1 MSKNN
6 YLSPLLAIFVL
17 CSIFFTPSNTF
28 AQDDQKTKVSV
39 TDIYS
44 NRKFYPT
51 TLEGVNWTN
60 NGGFYTRM
68 DGNAIVRYEIKTN
81 KAVETI
87 FDGDASD
94 QKIEID
100 DYSFSDKEDKI
111 LIQTN
116 RQSIYRRSYIAEY
129 YVVSIEK
136 DTKDKSVK
144 KLSEKGRS
152 AYATF
157 SPDGSK
163 VAFFRDNNLFYVT
176 LSDMK
181 EVQITDD
188 GLFNKIINGAGD
200 WGYEEEFSLTKAFDW
215 SSDGKNI
222 AFLQLDESN
231 VKEYNMQYWSDKSQL
246 YPIDYRFKYP
256 KAGES
261 NSTLKMFVYSL
272 ESKDKK
278 EIDLG
283 TEKDIYVPR
292 LQFTNNPEILAI
304 RRMNRLQNKIDLI
317 HANIKTGETSIV
329 YSDEDK
335 DGYVDFEYTQDLI
348 YLQDGKHF
356 IVSSERTG
364 YKHLYLFTMDGKQ
377 VRQITN
383 GDWEVIELLGVEE
396 KGLKVPMLYYIS
408 TQDSPLERHLYMVD
422 LEGKKT
428 RKLTDRHGTNSVDMS
443 KDFAFYILTHESTEM
458 PVNYRLYQTKGNLL
472 LSKIQDNDELI
483 KTFKENDLPQ
493 KELSTFKN
501 RNGETLNYQI
511 FKPVD
516 FDSNKKYPVLMHV
529 YGGPGSQTVTDSWAG
544 AGNDLWHGMLT
555 QKGYIVIIVDNRGT
569 QGRGEAFK
577 KATYKNLGKLEVED
591 QIDGAKFLG
600 TLPFVDKERIGI
612 WGWSYGGYMSSLLM
626 MLGADYFKA
635 GIAVAPVTSWRY
647 YDTIYTERFLQLP
660 KDNASGYDDFSPITH
675 AAKLKGSFLLV
686 HGTGDDNVHIQNSI
700 QLQTALVN
708 ANKPFEMFY
717 YGDRNHGIYG
727 GMTRI
732 HLYNMM
738 TKFVEDNL

>member
-1 MSKNN
+1 MLKKNYFLSLCLGIFAFSAA
-6 YLSPLLAIFVL
+6 YLSPTTETV
-17 CSIFFTPSNTF
+17 
-28 AQDDQKTKVSV
+28 AQDDAKVSV

-44 NRKFYPT
+44 NGELYSK
-51 TLEGVNWTN
+51 TLQGVNWTN
-60 NGGFYTRM
+60 NGQFYTRM
-68 DGNAIVRYEIKTN
+68 DGNAIVRYDIKTN

-94 QKIEID
+94 PKIRIA

-111 LIQTN
+111 LIQSN
-116 RQSIYRRSYIAEY
+116 RQPIYRRSYIAEY
-129 YVVSIEK
+129 HVV

-157 SPDGSK
+157 SPDGTM

-181 EVQITDD
+181 EVQITND

-200 WGYEEEFSLTKAFDW
+200 WVYEEEFQLTKAFAW
-215 SSDGKNI
+215 SPNSENI
-222 AFLQLDESN
+222 GFVQFDESK
-231 VKEYNMQYWSDKSQL
+231 VLEYNMQYWADKSQL
-246 YPIDYRFKYP
+246 YPIDYKFKYP
-256 KAGES
+256 KAGAD
-261 NSTLKMFVYSL
+261 NSTVKVFVYNV
-272 ESKDKK
+272 EANKKK
-278 EIDLG
+278 EISLG
-283 TEKDIYVPR
+283 DEKDIYVPR
-292 LQFTNNPEILAI
+292 LQWTNNPNYMAI

-317 HANIKTGETSIV
+317 HANIENGETKVV
-329 YSDEDK
+329 YTDEDK

-348 YLQDGKHF
+348 YLEDGKHF

-364 YKHLYLFTMDGKQ
+364 YKHLYLYTMDGKQ

-383 GDWEVIELLGVEE
+383 GDWEVIELLGVQEE
-396 KGLKVPMLYYIS
+396 GLKVPMLYYIS
-408 TQDSPLERHLYMVD
+408 TQDSPLERHFYMVD
-422 LEGKKT
+422 LQGKKT
-428 RKLTDRHGTNSVDMS
+428 RKLTDRHGKNSVDMS

-472 LSKIQDNDELI
+472 LSKIQDNDGLI
-483 KTFKENDLPQ
+483 KTFEKYDLPQ
-493 KELSTFKN
+493 KEISSFKN
-501 RNGETLNYQI
+501 RNGEELYYQI

-516 FDSNKKYPVLMHV
+516 FDENKKYPVLMHV
-529 YGGPGSQTVTDSWAG
+529 YGGPSSQLVTDTWAG
-544 AGNDLWHGMLT
+544 GSNDLWHGMLT
-555 QKGYIVIIVDNRGT
+555 QKGYIVVTVDNRGT

-591 QIDGAKFLG
+591 QIDGAKFVG
-600 TLPFVDKERIGI
+600 SLPYVDKDRIGI

-647 YDTIYTERFLQLP
+647 YDTIYTERFLQRP
-660 KDNASGYDDFSPITH
+660 QDNPSGYDDFSPITH
-675 AAKLKGSFLLV
+675 VKKLKGDFLLV

-700 QLQTALVN
+700 QLQNALVN
-708 ANKPFEMFY
+708 ANIPFDMFY
-717 YGDRNHGIYG
+717 YADKNHGIYG

-738 TKFVEDNL
+738 TRFVEDNL

>member
-1 MSKNN
+1 MLKKN
-6 YLSPLLAIFVL
+6 YLLSLCVGIFVL
-17 CSIFFTPSNTF
+17 STAYLPTQVV
-28 AQDDQKTKVSV
+28 AQEDTKTKISI

-44 NRKFYPT
+44 SGKFYSKN
-51 TLEGVNWTN
+51 LQGVNWTSS
-60 NGGFYTRM
+60 GQFYTRM
-68 DGNAIVRYEIKTN
+68 DGNSIVRYDIKTN

-94 QKIEID
+94 PKITIA

-116 RQSIYRRSYIAEY
+116 RQSIYRRSYVAEY
-129 YVVSIEK
+129 YVV
-136 DTKDKSVK
+136 DVKDKSVK

-163 VAFFRDNNLFYVT
+163 VAFFRDNNLFYT
-176 LSDMK
+176 DLSDMK

-200 WGYEEEFSLTKAFDW
+200 WVYEEEFSLTKAFDW
-215 SSDGKNI
+215 SPDGKTI
-222 AFLQLDESN
+222 AFVQFDESD
-231 VKEYNMQYWSDKSQL
+231 VLEYNMQYWADKSQL
-246 YPIDYRFKYP
+246 YPIDYKFKYP
-256 KAGES
+256 KAGAD
-261 NSTLKMFVYSL
+261 NSTLKVFVYNL
-272 ESKDKK
+272 DSKAKK

-283 TEKDIYVPR
+283 EEKDIYVPR
-292 LQFTNNPEILAI
+292 LQFTPNPEILAI
-304 RRMNRLQNKIDLI
+304 RRMNRLQNKLDLI
-317 HANIKTGETSIV
+317 HANVKTGETSIV
-329 YSDEDK
+329 YTDEDK
-335 DGYVDFEYTQDLI
+335 DGYVDFDYTQDLI
-348 YLQDGKHF
+348 YLEDGKHF

-364 YKHLYLFTMDGKQ
+364 YKHLYLYTMNGKQ

-422 LEGKKT
+422 LQGKKT
-428 RKLTDRHGTNSVDMS
+428 RKMTDRHGTNSVDMS
-443 KDFAFYILTHESTEM
+443 KDFAFYILTHQSTEI

-472 LSKIQDNDELI
+472 LSKIQDNDGLI
-483 KTFKENDLPQ
+483 QAFKENDLPQ
-493 KELSTFKN
+493 KELATFKN

-511 FKPVD
+511 FKPAD
-516 FDSNKKYPVLMHV
+516 FDENKKYPVLMHV
-529 YGGPGSQTVTDSWAG
+529 YGGPGSQLVTDSWAG
-544 AGNDLWHGMLT
+544 GSNDLWHGMLT
-555 QKGYIVIIVDNRGT
+555 QKGYIVVIVDNRGT

-591 QIDGAKFLG
+591 QIDGAKYVG
-600 TLPFVDKERIGI
+600 SLPFVDKERIGI

-647 YDTIYTERFLQLP
+647 YDTIYTERFLQRP
-660 KDNASGYDDFSPITH
+660 QDNARGYDDFSPITH
-675 AAKLKGSFLLV
+675 AAKLEGEFLLV
-686 HGTGDDNVHIQNSI
+686 HGTGDDNVHVQNSI
-700 QLQTALVN
+700 ALQNALIN
-708 ANKPFEMFY
+708 ANRPFEMFY
-717 YGDRNHGIYG
+717 YPDRNHGIYG

-732 HLYNMM
+732 HLYTMM
-738 TKFVEDNL
+738 TKFIEDNL

>member
-1 MSKNN
+1 MLKKN
-6 YLSPLLAIFVL
+6 YFLSLCIYIGIFAFSSVYF
-17 CSIFFTPSNTF
+17 SSEVI
-28 AQDDQKTKVSV
+28 AQDNTKTKISV

-44 NRKFYPT
+44 SGKLYAK
-51 TLEGVNWTN
+51 TLQGVDWTN
-60 NGGFYTRM
+60 NGQFYTRM
-68 DGNAIVRYEIKTN
+68 DGNAIVRYDIKTN

-87 FDGDASD
+87 FDGSASD
-94 QKIEID
+94 PKINIAE
-100 DYSFSDKEDKI
+100 YSFSDKEDKL

-116 RQSIYRRSYIAEY
+116 RQAIYRRSYVAEY
-129 YVVSIEK
+129 YVVNVS
-136 DTKDKSVK
+136 DKSVK
-144 KLSEKGRS
+144 KLTQKGRS

-163 VAFFRDNNLFYVT
+163 VVFFRDNNLFYVT
-176 LSDMK
+176 LSDMS
-181 EVQITDD
+181 EVQITDN

-200 WGYEEEFSLTKAFDW
+200 WVYEEEFSLTKAFDW
-215 SSDGKNI
+215 SSDGKNL
-222 AFLQLDESN
+222 AFIQFDESK
-231 VKEYNMQYWSDKSQL
+231 VLEYNMQYWADKSQL
-246 YPIDYRFKYP
+246 YPIDYKFKYP
-256 KAGES
+256 KAGAD
-261 NSTLKMFVYSL
+261 NSTMKVFVYNL

-283 TEKDIYVPR
+283 EEKDIYIPR
-292 LQFTNNPEILAI
+292 LQWTNDPEILAI
-304 RRMNRLQNKIDLI
+304 RRMNRLQNKLDLI
-317 HANIKTGETSIV
+317 HADIKKDETKIV
-329 YSDEDK
+329 YTDEDT
-335 DGYVDFEYTQDLI
+335 DGYVDFDYTQDLI
-348 YLQDGKHF
+348 YLKDGKHF

-364 YKHLYLFTMDGKQ
+364 YKHLYLYKMDGKQ

-383 GDWEVIELLGVEE
+383 GDWEVIELLGVQE
-396 KGLKVPMLYYIS
+396 KDVKVPMLYYIS

-422 LEGKKT
+422 LQGKKT
-428 RKLTDRHGTNSVDMS
+428 RKMTDRHGTNSVDMS

-472 LSKIQDNDELI
+472 LSKIQDNDGLI
-483 KTFKENDLPQ
+483 KTFKKNDLPQ
-493 KELSTFKN
+493 KELSSFKN

-516 FDSNKKYPVLMHV
+516 FDESKKYPVLMHV
-529 YGGPGSQTVTDSWAG
+529 YGGPGSQLVTDSWTG
-544 AGNDLWHGMLT
+544 GRNDLWHGMLT
-555 QKGYIVIIVDNRGT
+555 QKGYIVVTVDNRGT

-591 QIDGAKFLG
+591 QIDGAKFLAG
-600 TLPFVDKERIGI
+600 LPYVDKDRIGI

-647 YDTIYTERFLQLP
+647 YDTIYTERFLQRP
-660 KDNASGYDDFSPITH
+660 QDNPSGYDDFSPITH
-675 AAKLKGSFLLV
+675 AAKLKGEFLLV
-686 HGTGDDNVHIQNSI
+686 HGTGDDNVHVQNSI
-700 QLQTALVN
+700 ALQNALVN
-708 ANKPFEMFY
+708 ANRPFEMFY
-717 YGDRNHGIYG
+717 YPDRNHGIYG

>member
-1 MSKNN
+1 MLKKN
-6 YLSPLLAIFVL
+6 YFLSLCLGIFAFSSVYF
-17 CSIFFTPSNTF
+17 SSEVI
-28 AQDDQKTKVSV
+28 AQDDQKSKETKISV

-44 NRKFYPT
+44 NGSLYAK
-51 TLEGVNWTN
+51 TLQGVDWTN
-60 NGGFYTRM
+60 NGQFYTRM
-68 DGNAIVRYEIKTN
+68 DGNAIVRYDIKTN

-94 QKIEID
+94 PKINIAE
-100 DYSFSDKEDKI
+100 YSFSDKEDKI

-129 YVVSIEK
+129 YVV

-152 AYATF
+152 AYSTF

-176 LSDMK
+176 LSDMS
-181 EVQITDD
+181 EVQITDN

-200 WGYEEEFSLTKAFDW
+200 WVYEEEFQLTKAFDW
-215 SSDGKNI
+215 SPDGKNI
-222 AFLQLDESN
+222 AFIQFDESK
-231 VKEYNMQYWSDKSQL
+231 VLEYNMQYWSDKSQL
-246 YPIDYRFKYP
+246 YPIDYKFKYP
-256 KAGES
+256 KAGAD
-261 NSTLKMFVYSL
+261 NSTVKVFVYNL

-292 LQFTNNPEILAI
+292 LQWTNNPEILAI

-317 HANIKTGETSIV
+317 HANAKTGETKVV

-335 DGYVDFEYTQDLI
+335 DGYVDFEYTEDLI

-377 VRQITN
+377 VRQITS

-396 KGLKVPMLYYIS
+396 EGLKVPMLYYIS

-422 LEGKKT
+422 LQGKKT
-428 RKLTDRHGTNSVDMS
+428 RKMTDRHGTNSVDMS

-472 LSKIQDNDELI
+472 LSKIQDNDGLI
-483 KTFKENDLPQ
+483 KTFKKNDLPQ
-493 KELSTFKN
+493 KELSSFKN

-516 FDSNKKYPVLMHV
+516 FDENKKYPVLMHV
-529 YGGPGSQTVTDSWAG
+529 YGGPSSQLVTDSWAG
-544 AGNDLWHGMLT
+544 GTNDLWHGMLT
-555 QKGYIVIIVDNRGT
+555 QKGYIVVTVDNRGT

-591 QIDGAKFLG
+591 QIDGAKFLAS
-600 TLPFVDKERIGI
+600 LPYVNKDRIGI

-647 YDTIYTERFLQLP
+647 YDTIYTERFLQRP
-660 KDNASGYDDFSPITH
+660 QDNPSGYDDFSPITH
-675 AAKLKGSFLLV
+675 AAKLKGEFLLV
-686 HGTGDDNVHIQNSI
+686 HGTGDDNVHVQNSI
-700 QLQTALVN
+700 ALQNALVN
-708 ANKPFEMFY
+708 ANRPFEMFY
-717 YGDRNHGIYG
+717 YPDRNHGIYG

>member
-1 MSKNN
+1 MLKKN
-6 YLSPLLAIFVL
+6 YFLSLCLGIFVFS
-17 CSIFFTPSNTF
+17 SIYFSPISEVI
-28 AQDDQKTKVSV
+28 AQDDTQTKISV

-44 NRKFYPT
+44 SGKLYEKN
-51 TLEGVNWTN
+51 LQGVDWTS
-60 NGGFYTRM
+60 NGQFYTRM
-68 DGNAIVRYEIKTN
+68 DGNAIVRYDIKTN

-87 FDGDASD
+87 FDGSASD
-94 QKIEID
+94 PKINIEE
-100 DYSFSDKEDKI
+100 YSFSDKEDKI

-116 RQSIYRRSYIAEY
+116 RQPIYRRSYVAEY
-129 YVVSIEK
+129 YVV
-136 DTKDKSVK
+136 DAKDKSVK
-144 KLSEKGRS
+144 KLSQKGRA

-176 LSDMK
+176 LSDMS
-181 EVQITDD
+181 EVEITDN

-200 WGYEEEFSLTKAFDW
+200 WVYEEEFQLTKAFDW
-215 SSDGKNI
+215 SPDGKKL
-222 AFLQLDESN
+222 AFIQFDESK
-231 VKEYNMQYWSDKSQL
+231 VLEYNMQYWADKSQL
-246 YPIDYRFKYP
+246 YPIDYKFKYP
-256 KAGES
+256 KAGAD
-261 NSTLKMFVYSL
+261 NSTLKVFVYNL

-283 TEKDIYVPR
+283 EEKDIYVPR
-292 LQFTNNPEILAI
+292 LQFTNDSDILAI
-304 RRMNRLQNKIDLI
+304 RRMNRLQNKIDLL
-317 HANIKTGETSIV
+317 HANVKTGETKIV

-364 YKHLYLFTMDGKQ
+364 YKHLYLYTMEGKQ

-396 KGLKVPMLYYIS
+396 KDLKVPMLYYIS

-422 LEGKKT
+422 LQGKKA

-443 KDFAFYILTHESTEM
+443 KDFDFYILTHESTEM

-472 LSKIQDNDELI
+472 LSKIQDNNELI
-483 KTFKENDLPQ
+483 KTFKENNLPQ
-493 KELSTFKN
+493 KELSSFKN

-511 FKPVD
+511 FKPAN
-516 FDSNKKYPVLMHV
+516 FDENKKYPVLMHV
-529 YGGPGSQTVTDSWAG
+529 YGGPSSQLVTDSWAG
-544 AGNDLWHGMLT
+544 GTNDLWHGMLT
-555 QKGYIVIIVDNRGT
+555 QKGYIVVTIDNRGT

-591 QIDGAKFLG
+591 QIDGAKYLG
-600 TLPFVDKERIGI
+600 SLPYVDKERIGI

-647 YDTIYTERFLQLP
+647 YDTIYTERFLQRP
-660 KDNASGYDDFSPITH
+660 QDNPSGYDDFSPITH
-675 AAKLKGSFLLV
+675 AGKLKGDFLLV
-686 HGTGDDNVHIQNSI
+686 HGTGDDNVHVQNAI
-700 QLQTALVN
+700 ALQNALIN
-708 ANKPFEMFY
+708 ANRPFEMFY
-717 YGDRNHGIYG
+717 YPDRNHGIYG

-732 HLYNMM
+732 HLYTMM

>member
-1 MSKNN
+1 MLKKN
-6 YLSPLLAIFVL
+6 YFLSL
-17 CSIFFTPSNTF
+17 CLGVFAFSSVYFSSEVV
-28 AQDDQKTKVSV
+28 AQDDTKTKISV

-44 NRKFYPT
+44 NG
-51 TLEGVNWTN
+51 TLYAKNLQGVDWTN
-60 NGGFYTRM
+60 NGQFYNRM
-68 DGNAIVRYEIKTN
+68 DGNSIVRYDIKTN
-81 KAVETI
+81 KAVKTI

-94 QKIEID
+94 PKINIAE
-100 DYSFSDKEDKI
+100 YSFSDKEDKI

-116 RQSIYRRSYIAEY
+116 RQAIYRRSYVAEY
-129 YVVSIEK
+129 YVV
-136 DTKDKSVK
+136 DTKDKAVK
-144 KLSEKGRS
+144 KLSENGRS

-163 VAFFRDNNLFYVT
+163 VAFFRENNLFYVT
-176 LSDMK
+176 LSDME
-181 EVQITDD
+181 EVQITDN

-200 WGYEEEFSLTKAFDW
+200 WVYEEEFTLTKAFDW
-215 SSDGKNI
+215 SPDGKSL
-222 AFLQLDESN
+222 AFIQFDESK
-231 VKEYNMQYWSDKSQL
+231 VLEYNMQYWSDKSQL
-246 YPIDYRFKYP
+246 YPIDYKFKYP
-256 KAGES
+256 KAGVD
-261 NSTLKMFVYSL
+261 NSTLKVFVYDL
-272 ESKDKK
+272 DSKKQK

-283 TEKDIYVPR
+283 EEKDIYVPR
-292 LQFTNNPEILAI
+292 LQFTNDSEVLAI

-317 HANIKTGETSIV
+317 HANVKTGETKIV

-335 DGYVDFEYTQDLI
+335 DGYVDFDYTQDLI

-364 YKHLYLFTMDGKQ
+364 YKHLYLYTMDGKQ
-377 VRQITN
+377 VSQITN

-422 LEGKKT
+422 LKGKKT

-472 LSKIQDNDELI
+472 LNKIQDNDGLI
-483 KTFKENDLPQ
+483 KTFKEKDLPQ

-516 FDSNKKYPVLMHV
+516 FDENKKYPVLMHV
-529 YGGPGSQTVTDSWAG
+529 YGGPGSQLVTDSWAG
-544 AGNDLWHGMLT
+544 GTNDLWHGMLT
-555 QKGYIVIIVDNRGT
+555 QKGYIVVTVDNRGT

-591 QIDGAKFLG
+591 QIDGAKYLG
-600 TLPFVDKERIGI
+600 SLPFVDKERIGI

-647 YDTIYTERFLQLP
+647 YDTIYTERFLQRP
-660 KDNASGYDDFSPITH
+660 QDNAKGYDDFSPITH
-675 AAKLKGSFLLV
+675 AAKLEGEFLLV
-686 HGTGDDNVHIQNSI
+686 HGTGDDNVHVQNSI
-700 QLQTALVN
+700 ALQNALVN
-708 ANKPFEMFY
+708 ANKPFNMFY
-717 YGDRNHGIYG
+717 YPDRNHGIYG

>member
-1 MSKNN
+1 MLKKN
-6 YLSPLLAIFVL
+6 YFLPLFLGIFAFSSV
-17 CSIFFTPSNTF
+17 CFSSEVI
-28 AQDDQKTKVSV
+28 AQDDTKISV

-44 NRKFYPT
+44 KGSFYAQS
-51 TLEGVNWTN
+51 LQGVDWTN
-60 NGGFYTRM
+60 NGQFYTRM
-68 DGNAIVRYEIKTN
+68 NGNAIVRYDIKTN

-94 QKIEID
+94 PKIKIAE
-100 DYSFSDKEDKI
+100 YSFSDKEDKI

-129 YVVSIEK
+129 YVV
-136 DTKDKSVK
+136 DTKDKSVE
-144 KLSEKGRS
+144 KLSENGRS
-152 AYATF
+152 AYSTF

-188 GLFNKIINGAGD
+188 GLFNKLINGAGD
-200 WGYEEEFSLTKAFDW
+200 WVYEEEFQLTKAFSW
-215 SSDGKNI
+215 SPNSENI
-222 AFLQLDESN
+222 GFIQFDESK
-231 VKEYNMQYWSDKSQL
+231 VMEYNMQYWSDKAQL
-246 YPIDYRFKYP
+246 YPIDYKFKYP
-256 KAGES
+256 KAGAD
-261 NSTLKMFVYSL
+261 NSTIKVFVYNT
-272 ESKDKK
+272 EANKKK
-278 EIDLG
+278 EISLG
-283 TEKDIYVPR
+283 DEKDIYVPR
-292 LQFTNNPEILAI
+292 LQWTNNSNYMAI

-317 HANIKTGETSIV
+317 HANIENGETKIV
-329 YSDEDK
+329 YTDEDK
-335 DGYVDFEYTQDLI
+335 DGYVDFEYTKDLI
-348 YLQDGKHF
+348 YLKDGKHF

-364 YKHLYLFTMDGKQ
+364 YKHLYLYTMEGKQ
-377 VRQITN
+377 VRQITS

-396 KGLKVPMLYYIS
+396 EGLKVPMLYYIS

-422 LEGKKT
+422 LKGKKT

-443 KDFAFYILTHESTEM
+443 KDFAFYILTHQSTEM
-458 PVNYRLYQTKGNLL
+458 PLNYRLYQTKGNLL
-472 LSKIQDNDELI
+472 LNKIQDNDKLI
-483 KTFKENDLPQ
+483 KTFKENNLPQ
-493 KELSTFKN
+493 KELSSFKN

-511 FKPVD
+511 FKPLD
-516 FDSNKKYPVLMHV
+516 FDATKKYPVLMHV
-529 YGGPGSQTVTDSWAG
+529 YGGPSSQLVTDAWAG
-544 AGNDLWHGMLT
+544 GANDLWHGMLT
-555 QKGYIVIIVDNRGT
+555 QKGYIVVTVDNRGT

-591 QIDGAKFLG
+591 QIDGAKFLA

-647 YDTIYTERFLQLP
+647 YDTIYTERFLQRP
-660 KDNASGYDDFSPITH
+660 EDNAKGYDDFSPITH
-675 AAKLKGSFLLV
+675 AAKLKGEFLLV
-686 HGTGDDNVHIQNSI
+686 HGTGDDNVHVQNSI
-700 QLQTALVN
+700 ALQNALVN
-708 ANKPFEMFY
+708 ANRPFDMFY
-717 YGDRNHGIYG
+717 YPDRNHGIYG

>member
-6 YLSPLLAIFVL
+6 YLLSQLLAVFVL
-17 CSIFFTPSNTF
+17 CSVFFTTSNTF
-28 AQDDQKTKVSV
+28 AQDDQKTKISV

-44 NRKFYPT
+44 NRKLYPT

-94 QKIEID
+94 PKIQID

-116 RQSIYRRSYIAEY
+116 KQSIYRHSYIAEY
-129 YVVSIEK
+129 YVVTTS
-136 DTKDKSVK
+136 DKSIK

-163 VAFFRDNNLFYVT
+163 VAFFRENNLFYVT

-200 WGYEEEFSLTKAFDW
+200 WVYEEELKLVKAFDW
-215 SSDGKNI
+215 SPDGKNI
-222 AFLQLDESN
+222 VFLQLDESN

-261 NSTLKMFVYSL
+261 NSTLKMFVYNL

-283 TEKDIYVPR
+283 EEKDIYVPR
-292 LQFTNNPEILAI
+292 LQFTNNPEIVSF

-317 HANIKTGETSIV
+317 HANIKTGETKIV

-335 DGYVDFEYTQDLI
+335 DGYVDFEYTEDLI

-364 YKHLYLFTMDGKQ
+364 YKHLYLFTMEGKQ

-422 LEGKKT
+422 LEGKKP

-443 KDFAFYILTHESTEM
+443 KDFGFYILTHQSTEM

-472 LSKIQDNDELI
+472 LSKIQDNDGLI

-493 KELSTFKN
+493 KELATFKN

-511 FKPVD
+511 FKPVN
-516 FDSNKKYPVLMHV
+516 FDATKKYPVLMHV

-544 AGNDLWHGMLT
+544 GGNDLWHGMLT
-555 QKGYIVIIVDNRGT
+555 QKGYIVVVVDNRGT

-647 YDTIYTERFLQLP
+647 YDSIYTERFLQLP
-660 KDNASGYDDFSPITH
+660 KDNAAGYDDFSPNTH

-717 YGDRNHGIYG
+717 YGDKNHGIYG

>member
-1 MSKNN
+1 MLKKN
-6 YLSPLLAIFVL
+6 YFLSLFLGIFA
-17 CSIFFTPSNTF
+17 FSNIYFSSETI
-28 AQDDQKTKVSV
+28 AQDDSKTKVSV

-44 NRKFYPT
+44 NRSLYSKN
-51 TLEGVNWTN
+51 LQGVDWTN

-87 FDGDASD
+87 FDGNASD
-94 QKIEID
+94 PKINIAE
-100 DYSFSDKEDKI
+100 YSFSDKEDKI

-116 RQSIYRRSYIAEY
+116 RQSIYRRSYMAEY
-129 YVVSIEK
+129 YVVNMS
-136 DTKDKSVK
+136 DKSVK

-163 VAFFRDNNLFYVT
+163 VAFFRKNNLFYVT

-200 WGYEEEFSLTKAFDW
+200 WVYEEEFSLTKAFDW
-215 SSDGKNI
+215 SPDGKNL
-222 AFLQLDESN
+222 AFVQFNESE
-231 VKEYNMQYWSDKSQL
+231 VTEYNMQYWADKSQL
-246 YPIDYRFKYP
+246 YPIDYKFKYP
-256 KAGES
+256 KAGED
-261 NSTLKMFVYSL
+261 NSTLKVFVYNL
-272 ESKDKK
+272 DSKDKK
-278 EIDLG
+278 EVDLG
-283 TEKDIYVPR
+283 EDKDIYVPR
-292 LQFTNNPEILAI
+292 LEFTHNSDILAI

-317 HANIKTGETSIV
+317 HANVKTGETKVV

-348 YLQDGKHF
+348 YLKDGKHF

-364 YKHLYLFTMDGKQ
+364 YKHLYLYTMEGKQ

-383 GDWEVIELLGVEE
+383 GDWEVIELLGVQEE
-396 KGLKVPMLYYIS
+396 NVKMPLLYYIS

-422 LEGKKT
+422 LKGKKT
-428 RKLTDRHGTNSVDMS
+428 RKMTDRHGTNSVDMS
-443 KDFAFYILTHESTEM
+443 KDFSFYILTHESTEM

-472 LSKIQDNDELI
+472 LSKIQDNDRLI
-483 KTFKENDLPQ
+483 KTFKENELPQ
-493 KELSTFKN
+493 KELSSFKN

-511 FKPVD
+511 FKPLD
-516 FDSNKKYPVLMHV
+516 FDENKKYPVLMHV
-529 YGGPGSQTVTDSWAG
+529 YGGPGSQLVTDAWAG
-544 AGNDLWHGMLT
+544 GTNDLWHGMLT
-555 QKGYIVIIVDNRGT
+555 QKGYIVVTVDNRGT

-591 QIDGAKFLG
+591 QIDGAKFLA
-600 TLPFVDKERIGI
+600 TLSFVDKERIGI

-647 YDTIYTERFLQLP
+647 YDTIYTERFLQRP
-660 KDNASGYDDFSPITH
+660 QDNAAGYDDFSPITH
-675 AAKLKGSFLLV
+675 AGKLEGKFLLV

-700 QLQTALVN
+700 QLQNALVD

-717 YGDRNHGIYG
+717 YADKNHGIYG